1 MGDAYPVLIRVLA
14 GSKGATTL
22 AQMTEVGNSLCV
34 IWWKD
39 SQAQA
44 PCLQPE
50 PEFWLLASL
59 LSLNPGLVVGKGSML
74 AAVLLL
80 AIEGRI
86 SSVLYSHILF
96 TEHTPRGLDSLLFS
110 LQLRKEA
117 KTQRED
123 TCPQ

>member
-39 SQAQA
+39 SQSQA

-59 LSLNPGLVVGKGSML
+59 LSLSPGLVVGKGSML
-74 AAVLLL
+74 AAALLL
-80 AIEGRI
+80 TIEGRI
-86 SSVLYSHILF
+86 SSALYSHMIF
-96 TEHTPRGLDSLLFS
+96 TEHTPLGLDSLLFS
-110 LQLRKEA
+110 LQLRK
-117 KTQRED
+117 
-123 TCPQ
+123 